1 MHNLDPLNI
10 LKIITTI
17 ITAVI
22 ALIIGLRVLSLNKRD
37 LLNRWFALYFISSS
51 LGFIIYAVYHLIL
64 NNKDVIIPFMITAHV
79 FFNFNSISLTM
90 TLFVLEKHT
99 KIAMSIKY
107 LGTMLIVF
115 FVMSIGYFIFPPYL
129 DTGDYALGIVNT
141 HTTAGLLIFVD
152 TIRILLAIYAAYR
165 YILITRKIEGETK
178 NRIKWFSLGVI
189 IIILGLL
196 INLAGGLLQSIE
208 IEILALVII
217 DIGAILILKGFLI

>member
-1 MHNLDPLNI
+1 LDTLNI
-10 LKIITTI
+10 LKISTTI

-22 ALIIGLRVLSLNKRD
+22 ALIIGLRVLSLNKSD

-51 LGFIIYAVYHLIL
+51 LGFIIYAIYHLIL
-64 NNKDVIIPFMITAHV
+64 NNKDVIIPLMITAQV

-115 FVMSIGYFIFPPYL
+115 FVMSIGYFIYPPYL

-141 HTTAGLLIFVD
+141 HTPPGLLIFVN

-189 IIILGLL
+189 IIILGLFT
-196 INLAGGLLQSIE
+196 NLAGGLLQSIE